1 MEKQINQVCGVN
13 LSIFLYFLQCV
24 DGDKTCHLWTV
35 VDLAFFVLMGVAG
48 GLLGALFNCINKRL
62 AKYRMRNVHPK
73 AKFIRYPREISIM
86 DLYWTKLL
94 KTGELTCSDN
104 RRVVVWRCIGL
115 IGRVLESLLVCMVTT
130 LVIFVA
136 SVTLGECRDLVS
148 TNNNTST
155 QVSLRPA
162 SFLSFNFSLSFF
174 HLLLFLCLSL
184 LLGFFIY
191 DFYVLWHV
199 IYNDQS

>member
-24 DGDKTCHLWTV
+24 DGDKTCHLWTA

-73 AKFIRYPREISIM
+73 ARFIRYPREISIM

-104 RRVVVWRCIGL
+104 RRVAVWRCIGL

-136 SVTLGECRDLVS
+136 SVTLGECRDLAS

-174 HLLLFLCLSL
+174 LLPLFFSVSLSCWAL
-184 LLGFFIY
+184 LYMISMC
-191 DFYVLWHV
+191 W
-199 IYNDQS
+199 